1 MNEKNDSNSL
11 ELEKSKRRQSEIKKH
26 KKIFKNIDEN
36 KKKIAE
42 KLIDSAAFLT
52 VELENLEK
60 EISVEGV
67 VEKYQ
72 NGENQSG
79 VKKSSK
85 VDVYNNFI
93 KNYTA
98 KRLSRLRSGGR
109 RRNSCSLPGNC
120 FLPGN
125 KHSYQSNY
133 EYDRG

>member
-11 ELEKSKRRQSEIKKH
+11 ELEKSKRRQSEIKKL

-52 VELENLEK
+52 IELENLEK

-98 KRLSRLRSGGR
+98 IVKQLCDLLPIGEQPDGG
-109 RRNSCSLPGNC
+109 LLGNEVLK
-120 FLPGN
+120 FATTKPVR
-125 KHSYQSNY
+125 K
-133 EYDRG
+133 